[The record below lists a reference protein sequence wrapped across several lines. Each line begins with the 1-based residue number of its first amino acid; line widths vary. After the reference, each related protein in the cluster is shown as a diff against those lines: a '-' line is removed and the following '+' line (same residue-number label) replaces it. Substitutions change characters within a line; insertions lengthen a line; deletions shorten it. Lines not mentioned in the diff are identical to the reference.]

1 MSPLVV
7 FPYNLPLILVVS
19 SVTRRSQ
26 PATTIL
32 AITGNDIK
40 AGHIPDGGG
49 EALRCRTKVIKN
61 AVPKTL
67 WRKVL
72 IT

>member
-40 AGHIPDGGG
+40 AGHIPDGG

-67 WRKVL
+67 GRKVL

>member
-7 FPYNLPLILVVS
+7 FPYNFPLILVVS
-19 SVTRRSQ
+19 SVTRRAQ

-40 AGHIPDGGG
+40 AGIYPIVVVKLFGV
-49 EALRCRTKVIKN
+49 EPR
-61 AVPKTL
+61 
-67 WRKVL
+67 
-72 IT
+72 